1 MECTNKKFTR
11 RFKKMSYSSYK
22 NDKLLFENWRKFVNE
37 KANPEAQEDT
47 DFPMKLS
54 DVGAKY
60 GKGGASAI
68 ALGGD
73 KDGQGEDDKI
83 LGQKGEAAVKDL
95 KPSQKSMN
103 IHKAVCFA
111 LAAILKMPPFKTG
124 PGGDLGAIITK
135 DNQIMDGHHRW
146 IASGMVD
153 PNAKVGGFIV
163 DYPAKKLIPI
173 LNILTVHLTGKSQG
187 KKGGGS
193 FASFNEEGV
202 LKVLQDFKA
211 NGAYVPGKGPW
222 EGLEGPVVIQ
232 ACEKFTGIKGE
243 GAIAAAAKKMAGN
256 LKNLTL
262 EVPAGFPV
270 REDMPMISAKKG
282 HLKIA
287 IDLLNNGNVDVNPPY
302 TQGSKNPGAVS
313 SKAQQDEL
321 EKQGE
326 YMQAKYGQGMYSE
339 GKRAKRKTLKES
351 KRKVTYRRKSRK

>member
-1 MECTNKKFTR
+1 MEI
-11 RFKKMSYSSYK
+11 KMSYSDYK
-22 NDKLLFENWRKFVNE
+22 KDKLIMENWRKFVNE
-37 KANPEAQEDT
+37 KANPEAQED
-47 DFPMKLS
+47 DEFPMKLS

-60 GKGGASAI
+60 GKAGAGAI

-83 LGQKGEAAVKDL
+83 LGQKGEAPVKSL
-95 KPSQKSMN
+95 KPSQSSKN

-111 LAAILKMPPFKTG
+111 LAAILKMPPFKAG

-153 PNAKVGGFIV
+153 PNADVGGFIV

-173 LNILTVHLTGKSQG
+173 LNILTVHLTGSSKG

-222 EGLEGPVVIQ
+222 KGLEGPVVIQ
-232 ACEKFTGIKGE
+232 ACEKFTGVKGE
-243 GAIAAAAKKMAGN
+243 GALAAAAKKMAGN

-262 EVPAGFPV
+262 EVPDGFPT

-302 TQGSKNPGAVS
+302 TQGSKKPGAVS
-313 SKAQQDEL
+313 SKDVEAEQ
-321 EKQGE
+321 EKMG
-326 YMQAKYGQGMYSE
+326 QAMMDLYRE

-351 KRKVTYRRKSRK
+351 KRKVAYRRKSRK